1 MQRERYLQWL
11 RNIFAHRCI
20 CYNICLIINPLAANI
35 LNLVFP
41 TLSYDCKILIQR
53 KWNIESRKKRFI
65 GKWDYMQIPL
75 ATTLPLLRY
84 RDSKFRVWWNRRFPR
99 GQGKLAQQGMESSGK
114 YEVENRHGKEHLPT
128 NLLKPPFAISTIS
141 VRNFY
146 AFYIATWLFFLFNF
160 LVHAVLLAPT
170 YNRATQDEI
179 AAYLMGL

>member
-1 MQRERYLQWL
+1 
-11 RNIFAHRCI
+11 
-20 CYNICLIINPLAANI
+20 
-35 LNLVFP
+35 
-41 TLSYDCKILIQR
+41 
-53 KWNIESRKKRFI
+53 
-65 GKWDYMQIPL
+65 
-75 ATTLPLLRY
+75 
-84 RDSKFRVWWNRRFPR
+84 
-99 GQGKLAQQGMESSGK
+99 MESSGK

-160 LVHAVLLAPT
+160 LVHAALLAPT